1 MDSAPTV
8 KVSIKWNKQV
18 FNDVELNMS
27 EDIETFKGQVYAL
40 SNVPVDK

>member
-1 MDSAPTV
+1 MDSAPTI

-18 FNDVELNMS
+18 FEDVELNMA